1 MSEKGGRWNNVEFIT
16 SLMMSFYNEL
26 KGDGL
31 SKEKKDAIEVRL
43 RGQGFE
49 DVTWNG
55 IREAAFP
62 VCFFYLTVVL
72 VARPPSSLSGLQ
84 SFTMADKSGKWNN
97 PVLLESL
104 VMAFHGLAK
113 SADGLTKESKDAVV
127 AKAHLWGFTDI
138 TWEGI
143 RFIQPVTMSR
153 NVMRWTP
160 EVDQQILI
168 ALIKAINPTAEQ
180 YDTVLQNLQ
189 PCGYNFTFFPF
200 FLPVCAFP
208 KTLSHFQFFYLPH
221 STTSPVQQSS
231 ISVVYLHLPSPSSI
245 SIVHLHRPSPSS
257 ISIVHLHRPS
267 LSTLS
272 TVTPPHQLITMS
284 RHYQKWTPEIDQ
296 QILAA
301 MVKVMIPTAEQYNAI
316 MQELEPCGYGFT
328 AITMK

>member
-1 MSEKGGRWNNVEFIT
+1 MSEKAGRWNNVEFVT

-31 SKEKKDAIEVRL
+31 SKEKKDAIEIRL

-55 IREAAFP
+55 IRLILPSPSHIPLAP
-62 VCFFYLTVVL
+62 TTIISTCLHHNITNYINVL
-72 VARPPSSLSGLQ
+72 GNEV
-84 SFTMADKSGKWNN
+84 TMADKSSKWNN

-113 SADGLTKESKDAVV
+113 SGDGLTKESKDAVV

-143 RFIQPVTMSR
+143 RGRPADSYR
-153 NVMRWTP
+153 
-160 EVDQQILI
+160 
-168 ALIKAINPTAEQ
+168 AHKAINPTAEQ

-189 PCGYNFTFFPF
+189 PCGYNFTVSALNSSPC
-200 FLPVCAFP
+200 LV
-208 KTLSHFQFFYLPH
+208 
-221 STTSPVQQSS
+221 TTE
-231 ISVVYLHLPSPSSI
+231 
-245 SIVHLHRPSPSS
+245 
-257 ISIVHLHRPS
+257 
-267 LSTLS
+267 
-272 TVTPPHQLITMS
+272 
-284 RHYQKWTPEIDQ
+284 KWTPEIDQ

-301 MVKVMIPTAEQYNAI
+301 MVKVMTPTAEQYNAI
-316 MQELEPCGYGFT
+316 MEELEPCGYGFT

>member
-1 MSEKGGRWNNVEFIT
+1 MSEKGGRWNNVEFVT

-55 IREAAFP
+55 IRW
-62 VCFFYLTVVL
+62 
-72 VARPPSSLSGLQ
+72 
-84 SFTMADKSGKWNN
+84 SGKWNN

-143 RFIQPVTMSR
+143 SLLDASSPLSTSSLVDPPYSSSRSSSSSLITKLFQIATMSR

-168 ALIKAINPTAEQ
+168 ALIKTVNPTVEQ

-189 PCGYNFTFFPF
+189 PCGYNFTVSA
-200 FLPVCAFP
+200 L
-208 KTLSHFQFFYLPH
+208 K
-221 STTSPVQQSS
+221 
-231 ISVVYLHLPSPSSI
+231 
-245 SIVHLHRPSPSS
+245 
-257 ISIVHLHRPS
+257 
-267 LSTLS
+267 
-272 TVTPPHQLITMS
+272 
-284 RHYQKWTPEIDQ
+284 
-296 QILAA
+296 
-301 MVKVMIPTAEQYNAI
+301 
-316 MQELEPCGYGFT
+316 
-328 AITMK
+328 

>member
-1 MSEKGGRWNNVEFIT
+1 MSEKGGRWNNVEFVT

-55 IREAAFP
+55 IRSIRLLP
-62 VCFFYLTVVL
+62 TQLSRLVL
-72 VARPPSSLSGLQ
+72 SSLSHIPLA
-84 SFTMADKSGKWNN
+84 STIVVPTCLHHNTPKHINIFNNEVTMADKSGKWNN

-143 RFIQPVTMSR
+143 SLLDASSPLSTSSLVDLPYSSSRSSSSSVITRLFQIAIMSR

-168 ALIKAINPTAEQ
+168 ALIKAVNPTVEQ

-189 PCGYNFTFFPF
+189 PCGYNFTVSA
-200 FLPVCAFP
+200 L
-208 KTLSHFQFFYLPH
+208 K
-221 STTSPVQQSS
+221 
-231 ISVVYLHLPSPSSI
+231 
-245 SIVHLHRPSPSS
+245 
-257 ISIVHLHRPS
+257 
-267 LSTLS
+267 
-272 TVTPPHQLITMS
+272 
-284 RHYQKWTPEIDQ
+284 
-296 QILAA
+296 
-301 MVKVMIPTAEQYNAI
+301 
-316 MQELEPCGYGFT
+316 
-328 AITMK
+328 

>member
-1 MSEKGGRWNNVEFIT
+1 MSEKAGRWNNVEFVT

-31 SKEKKDAIEVRL
+31 SKEKKDAIEIRL

-55 IREAAFP
+55 IRLILPSPSHIPLAP
-62 VCFFYLTVVL
+62 TTIISTCLHHNITNYINVL
-72 VARPPSSLSGLQ
+72 GNEV
-84 SFTMADKSGKWNN
+84 TMADKSSKWNN

-113 SADGLTKESKDAVV
+113 SGDGLTKESKDAVV

-143 RFIQPVTMSR
+143 RGRPADSYR
-153 NVMRWTP
+153 
-160 EVDQQILI
+160 
-168 ALIKAINPTAEQ
+168 AHKAINPTAEQ
-180 YDTVLQNLQ
+180 YDTLV
-189 PCGYNFTFFPF
+189 
-200 FLPVCAFP
+200 
-208 KTLSHFQFFYLPH
+208 
-221 STTSPVQQSS
+221 
-231 ISVVYLHLPSPSSI
+231 
-245 SIVHLHRPSPSS
+245 
-257 ISIVHLHRPS
+257 
-267 LSTLS
+267 
-272 TVTPPHQLITMS
+272 TMS

-301 MVKVMIPTAEQYNAI
+301 MVKVMTPTAEQYNAI
-316 MQELEPCGYGFT
+316 MEELEPCGYGFT